1 MKRPLTG
8 LVVVYAS
15 GIWIGSLLPA
25 PPRALCYC
33 VLGLLVAFVL
43 LRRSRCAFAVL
54 IALVFSGGALAY
66 RHAAT
71 VSSPNHIS
79 RILGLHDQNTVF
91 RGTIVS
97 DPVYRTNETAG
108 DNLTATN
115 RHSFKLQLEALE
127 QSGEWRPAEG
137 KLLVFVSGELDQKPL
152 RYGDVIECSAILRV
166 PQPARNPGTFDWRD
180 WLTRQNIP
188 FTATIRGTNSC
199 SIVARDRGNR
209 LIALSLRLRER
220 FERALRLGLEKEPR
234 LAGVLAGMVIGQR
247 SEIPADTY
255 EDFQRTGVFHVFA
268 INGLHVGLVTAIVL
282 VFLCTMRIPRR
293 WCGLAGIPLLV
304 LYVFATGAHPGA
316 VRALVMAGV
325 WLIGWMLV
333 RPTDSLNNLAVAA
346 LIILV
351 WDPTQLFDGSF
362 ILSFTVVTAIVVLSP
377 RIESKLKP
385 LVAPD
390 PLLARQFVPKWRVAL
405 GSLAR
410 WGVKLFSCSLAAWV
424 GLVPLLALYFH
435 LFTPISIVANL
446 LVIPMLGGIIALG
459 LLAVMAHPLWPWL
472 TLTLN
477 NANFCLLGVM
487 MRGVDWLG
495 RVPWGHL
502 FVQEPPRWLV
512 CAYYG
517 VGIVLLSRR
526 IPWPRPRLMVAIATT
541 AICAVAVF
549 IARPKE
555 AAEITVLDLNDGVS
569 MFVNLPGERDDWLI
583 DGGSEWSGRHV
594 VVPFLRAQEVDRL
607 GALVL
612 TRGDEAHAAGL
623 SAVAQEI
630 PVTQAIESRVP
641 SRSRFCE
648 QWRQTAQQER
658 IATRSVRAGD
668 EMLVANRLMVRVLNP
683 LPVIRSDRS
692 DDNALVLILEFGPT
706 RVLLMSDA
714 GQTVEQR
721 LLQNTED
728 LRAQIIIK
736 GRHGR
741 EPSCTD
747 DFLDAVRPEMVVQT
761 VSARPSSRYMEPELR
776 ERLQRRG
783 VKLYRTDETGPVM
796 IHLTRQ
802 GYTVRTWLE

>member
-8 LVVVYAS
+8 LVIVYAS
-15 GIWIGSLLPA
+15 GIWVGSLFQW
-25 PPRALCYC
+25 PPRPVCYC
-33 VLGLLVAFVL
+33 VLGLLAAFVL

-71 VSSPNHIS
+71 VSSPDHIS
-79 RILGLHDQNTVF
+79 RILGLHDQNAVF

-97 DPVYRTNETAG
+97 DPVYRTNETA
-108 DNLTATN
+108 DANQTVTN
-115 RHSFKLQLEALE
+115 RCSFKLQLEALE

-220 FERALRLGLEKEPR
+220 FERALRLGLENDPE
-234 LAGVLAGMVIGQR
+234 LAGVLTGMVIGQR
-247 SEIPADTY
+247 SEIPDDTY

-268 INGLHVGLVTAIVL
+268 INGLHVGLVTAVVL
-282 VFLCTMRIPRR
+282 IFLRTMRIPRR
-293 WCGLAGIPLLV
+293 WCGLVAIPLLV

-351 WDPTQLFDGSF
+351 WDPTQLFDGGF

-405 GSLAR
+405 GSLAS

-435 LFTPISIVANL
+435 LFTPISIIANL
-446 LVIPMLGGIIALG
+446 LVIPMLSGHHCAG
-459 LLAVMAHPLWPWL
+459 
-472 TLTLN
+472 
-477 NANFCLLGVM
+477 F
-487 MRGVDWLG
+487 DW
-495 RVPWGHL
+495 R
-502 FVQEPPRWLV
+502 RW
-512 CAYYG
+512 
-517 VGIVLLSRR
+517 RT
-526 IPWPRPRLMVAIATT
+526 P
-541 AICAVAVF
+541 
-549 IARPKE
+549 
-555 AAEITVLDLNDGVS
+555 
-569 MFVNLPGERDDWLI
+569 
-583 DGGSEWSGRHV
+583 SGR
-594 VVPFLRAQEVDRL
+594 
-607 GALVL
+607 G
-612 TRGDEAHAAGL
+612 
-623 SAVAQEI
+623 
-630 PVTQAIESRVP
+630 
-641 SRSRFCE
+641 
-648 QWRQTAQQER
+648 
-658 IATRSVRAGD
+658 
-668 EMLVANRLMVRVLNP
+668 
-683 LPVIRSDRS
+683 
-692 DDNALVLILEFGPT
+692 
-706 RVLLMSDA
+706 
-714 GQTVEQR
+714 
-721 LLQNTED
+721 
-728 LRAQIIIK
+728 
-736 GRHGR
+736 
-741 EPSCTD
+741 
-747 DFLDAVRPEMVVQT
+747 
-761 VSARPSSRYMEPELR
+761 
-776 ERLQRRG
+776 
-783 VKLYRTDETGPVM
+783 
-796 IHLTRQ
+796 
-802 GYTVRTWLE
+802 

>member
-1 MKRPLTG
+1 
-8 LVVVYAS
+8 
-15 GIWIGSLLPA
+15 
-25 PPRALCYC
+25 
-33 VLGLLVAFVL
+33 
-43 LRRSRCAFAVL
+43 
-54 IALVFSGGALAY
+54 
-66 RHAAT
+66 
-71 VSSPNHIS
+71 
-79 RILGLHDQNTVF
+79 
-91 RGTIVS
+91 
-97 DPVYRTNETAG
+97 
-108 DNLTATN
+108 
-115 RHSFKLQLEALE
+115 
-127 QSGEWRPAEG
+127 
-137 KLLVFVSGELDQKPL
+137 
-152 RYGDVIECSAILRV
+152 
-166 PQPARNPGTFDWRD
+166 
-180 WLTRQNIP
+180 
-188 FTATIRGTNSC
+188 
-199 SIVARDRGNR
+199 
-209 LIALSLRLRER
+209 
-220 FERALRLGLEKEPR
+220 
-234 LAGVLAGMVIGQR
+234 
-247 SEIPADTY
+247 
-255 EDFQRTGVFHVFA
+255 
-268 INGLHVGLVTAIVL
+268 
-282 VFLCTMRIPRR
+282 
-293 WCGLAGIPLLV
+293 
-304 LYVFATGAHPGA
+304 
-316 VRALVMAGV
+316 
-325 WLIGWMLV
+325 
-333 RPTDSLNNLAVAA
+333 
-346 LIILV
+346 
-351 WDPTQLFDGSF
+351 LFDGGF

-424 GLVPLLALYFH
+424 GLVPLLALYLH

-594 VVPFLRAQEVDRL
+594 VVPFLRAQGVDRL

>member
-410 WGVKLFSCSLAAWV
+410 WGVKLFSCSLAA
-424 GLVPLLALYFH
+424 
-435 LFTPISIVANL
+435 
-446 LVIPMLGGIIALG
+446 
-459 LLAVMAHPLWPWL
+459 
-472 TLTLN
+472 
-477 NANFCLLGVM
+477 
-487 MRGVDWLG
+487 G
-495 RVPWGHL
+495 RVGAVAGAVLSSVYADQHCGESAGDSHAGRHHCARFTGGDGASVVAVADVDAKQRKLL
-502 FVQEPPRWLV
+502 FVGCDDARRGLAGARAVGAFV
-512 CAYYG
+512 CARAATV
-517 VGIVLLSRR
+517 VG
-526 IPWPRPRLMVAIATT
+526 
-541 AICAVAVF
+541 
-549 IARPKE
+549 
-555 AAEITVLDLNDGVS
+555 
-569 MFVNLPGERDDWLI
+569 
-583 DGGSEWSGRHV
+583 
-594 VVPFLRAQEVDRL
+594 
-607 GALVL
+607 
-612 TRGDEAHAAGL
+612 
-623 SAVAQEI
+623 
-630 PVTQAIESRVP
+630 
-641 SRSRFCE
+641 
-648 QWRQTAQQER
+648 
-658 IATRSVRAGD
+658 
-668 EMLVANRLMVRVLNP
+668 VRVLWCRNC
-683 LPVIRSDRS
+683 V
-692 DDNALVLILEFGPT
+692 A
-706 RVLLMSDA
+706 
-714 GQTVEQR
+714 
-721 LLQNTED
+721 
-728 LRAQIIIK
+728 
-736 GRHGR
+736 
-741 EPSCTD
+741 
-747 DFLDAVRPEMVVQT
+747 
-761 VSARPSSRYMEPELR
+761 
-776 ERLQRRG
+776 
-783 VKLYRTDETGPVM
+783 
-796 IHLTRQ
+796 
-802 GYTVRTWLE
+802 